1 MNPANEPAE
10 AGPTALTPPDP
21 WQPAVLHAAADFIVA
36 YKPPGLH
43 FHRDGDV
50 PGLVECV
57 RDLYGAALWP
67 VHRLDAIT
75 SGLIVLATS
84 NDAASAFGERF
95 AAREMDKLYLALSDR
110 KPAKKQGEIRG
121 GMAAGRG
128 GNWRL
133 TREDALFAR
142 TRFVSASV
150 VPGLRL
156 FALKPYTGR
165 THQLRVAMKS
175 ISAPILGD
183 SRYGGSAADRGYLHA
198 TLLGFDWDD
207 GAHAFYCLPCAGE
220 LFVSDACRT
229 AQASLGTLQ
238 RIGTD

>member
-1 MNPANEPAE
+1 MPNQVSDFPAAPAGL
-10 AGPTALTPPDP
+10 APADP
-21 WQPAVLHAAADFIVA
+21 WQPAVLHVVADFVVA

-50 PGLVECV
+50 PGLVERV

-84 NDAASAFGERF
+84 SDAAGAFGERF
-95 AAREMDKLYLALSDR
+95 AAREMDKVYLALSDR
-110 KPAKKQGEIRG
+110 KPAKKQGEIKG

-150 VPGLRL
+150 SPGLRL
-156 FALKPYTGR
+156 YALKPYTGR

-183 SRYGGSAADRGYLHA
+183 ARYGGSEADRGYLHA

-207 GAHAFYCLPCAGE
+207 GAHAYLCPPCAGS
-220 LFVSDACRT
+220 LFVSDECRT
-229 AQASLGTLQ
+229 AQASLGNLRT
-238 RIGTD
+238 IWSG

>member
-1 MNPANEPAE
+1 MTDPFLDSAAGLPALLPS
-10 AGPTALTPPDP
+10 DP
-21 WQPAVLHAAADFIVA
+21 WQPAILQVAADFIVA

-43 FHRDGDV
+43 FHRDGDI
-50 PGLVECV
+50 PGLVERV

-84 NDAASAFGERF
+84 GEAASAFGERF
-95 AAREMDKLYLALSDR
+95 AAREMDKVYLALSDR
-110 KPAKKQGEIRG
+110 KPAKKQGEIKG

-150 VPGLRL
+150 TPGLRL
-156 FALKPYTGR
+156 FALKPHTGR

-183 SRYGGSAADRGYLHA
+183 ARYGGSESDRGYLHA
-198 TLLGFDWDD
+198 TRLAFDWDD
-207 GAHAFYCLPCAGE
+207 GAHAYLCPPCAGS
-220 LFVSDACRT
+220 LFVSDACRS
-229 AQASLGTLQ
+229 AQAALGNLQ
-238 RIGTD
+238 TMWVG